1 MWRFEQI
8 LERGTLLEELDAAS
22 AVFSLAAVVR
32 IRSDSGKGMKMDD
45 FFETPANKKIIAISS
60 IAVFMGFFF
69 AVTPSLA
76 QNCTGAT
83 QEGWDSGDLNLW
95 GGFAFT
101 DVSAP
106 LAGGNPGGFLEA
118 EKSSF
123 GMVSVGNESPPWS
136 GDWVAGEIRKISI
149 DINLPGGTGATIL
162 NFRIRRDAVSN
173 GCYYSSFG
181 SLANDGLW
189 HTFSAPV
196 SPTWSDAQANAAGW
210 TTPDTTTYY
219 SFIETLTVMSVLTFS
234 VSNVPADNPI
244 GFDNASISCGLFAD
258 GFE

>member
-1 MWRFEQI
+1 M
-8 LERGTLLEELDAAS
+8 LGS
-22 AVFSLAAVVR
+22 VVR
-32 IRSDSGKGMKMDD
+32 IRPDSAKGIKMDT
-45 FFETPANKKIIAISS
+45 FSAAPLKIRFAAISS
-60 IAVFMGFFF
+60 FTFVMSFLF
-69 AVTPSLA
+69 AGTPALA
-76 QNCTGAT
+76 QTCPGAT

-95 GGFAFT
+95 IGFAFT

-123 GMVSVGNESPPWS
+123 GMVSVGNQSPPWS

-149 DINLPGGTGATIL
+149 DINLPGGTGATLL

-173 GCYYSSFG
+173 GWYYSSFG
-181 SLANDGLW
+181 SLANDGQW
-189 HTFSAPV
+189 HTFTAPV

-210 TTPDTTTYY
+210 TTPDTTNYY
-219 SFIETLTVMSVLTFS
+219 TFIETLTVMSALTFS

-244 GFDNASISCGLFAD
+244 GFDNANISCGLFAD
-258 GFE
+258 GFESGDTSAWDDVEGLSI